1 MLCFCCVLFSKNAR
15 HGRNCQSGA
24 VFSKKTWAPLTTK
37 SKTGMSIANSQ
48 GGDQSA
54 PRKGSLMLGG
64 SALKEG
70 LAGLGCGIVYGV
82 TSAVVGQ
89 PLGMPMIVRS
99 SVERGLQSMIV
110 FFCHTCLKFTK
121 CHTSQQ
127 IHGTANTKTY
137 GFSMCG
143 MSGSDA
149 HTR

>member
-1 MLCFCCVLFSKNAR
+1 M
-15 HGRNCQSGA
+15 
-24 VFSKKTWAPLTTK
+24 TK
-37 SKTGMSIANSQ
+37 SKTAMSSIANSQ

-99 SVERGLQSMIV
+99 SVEQGLQSMIV
-110 FFCHTCLKFTK
+110 FFYFLINLNFR
-121 CHTSQQ
+121 
-127 IHGTANTKTY
+127 
-137 GFSMCG
+137 
-143 MSGSDA
+143 D
-149 HTR
+149 TRCR